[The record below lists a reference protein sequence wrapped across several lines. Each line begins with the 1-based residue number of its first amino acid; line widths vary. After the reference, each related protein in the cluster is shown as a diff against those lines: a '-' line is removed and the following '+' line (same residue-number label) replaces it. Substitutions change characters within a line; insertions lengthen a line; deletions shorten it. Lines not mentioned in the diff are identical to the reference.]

1 MLKKGIITL
10 GLAISCLLPLAHAE
24 EAPTETAAAESV
36 VLHVDINND
45 SAEKLAD
52 LLDGVGLVRAE
63 AIVAYRDEFGPFV
76 APEDLM
82 NVQGIGPATLEKNR
96 DRIQVGMTDE

>member
-24 EAPTETAAAESV
+24 DAATETATAESV

-52 LLDGVGLVRAE
+52 LLEGVGLVRAE
-63 AIVAYRDEFGPFV
+63 AIVAYRDEFGPFI

-96 DRIQVGMTDE
+96 DRIQVGMAD

>member
-24 EAPTETAAAESV
+24 DAATETAAAESV

-52 LLDGVGLVRAE
+52 LLEGVGLVRAE
-63 AIVAYRDEFGPFV
+63 AIVAYRDEFGPFI

-96 DRIQVGMTDE
+96 DRIQVGMAD

>member
-10 GLAISCLLPLAHAE
+10 GLAISCLMPLAHAE
-24 EAPTETAAAESV
+24 DAATETATAESA

-52 LLDGVGLVRAE
+52 LLEGVGLVRAE
-63 AIVAYRDEFGPFV
+63 AIVAYRDEFGPFI

-96 DRIQVGMTDE
+96 DRIQVGMAD